1 MLYTFL
7 IPSRWGRVGVWFF
20 CLLISL
26 FCFVLFGAGGWLFVS
41 DGGITMSHYGKEIL
55 LPI

>member
-1 MLYTFL
+1 MLYTLF
-7 IPSRWGRVGVWFF
+7 SFQVDGVGLQSGFF
-20 CLLISL
+20 A
-26 FCFVLFGAGGWLFVS
+26 CFFVFFFFFFGGGVLFVS

>member
-20 CLLISL
+20 FCLLIS
-26 FCFVLFGAGGWLFVS
+26 FFFFFFEGVVVFVS